1 MAAAAAAISF
11 ADEPV
16 ADLKVTELSGN
27 ASVTWGVDLDTG
39 KTGFKNEGESTFKV
53 NIANKGSK
61 SVSGEGVYAE
71 IGVEATQNV
80 GFKSHS
86 ATTDES
92 GVGTWDGDNGGKV
105 KVSAAQLHF
114 GPVYVGIK
122 SGDTVLGEFG
132 PQNAVF
138 SSNLKIDN
146 VAGTKREQGIVA
158 GYTSD
163 LFDIAFD
170 FRSNKDG
177 DNYYTNDYG
186 LAGEATLKFVPGL
199 EIKAGADYQIGVDG
213 KTDKNSLGIGA
224 SAKYS
229 LALGEKFKLTPS
241 VGYTM
246 AYKDDNDAN
255 TNDAKMNMAAGVIFS
270 WGAEADAN
278 AGVPYLDGDY
288 AKKVTPGVGVA
299 VKIADLQKFDAND
312 RGITIVPSFYSGDLI
327 PNLTAA
333 VLGEIDVPTKT
344 DVKPNFGVAGGLKY
358 KLAINDSVTITP
370 YAGLRFV
377 HGAGLG
383 AFTNSNP
390 DNGNKKDLAAE
401 GTDGNKLNVKVG
413 ADVSGLINN
422 TTFSAWWQSRN
433 LVNNEDDKKT
443 NGQVGTINIQC
454 KIAL

>member
-61 SVSGEGVYAE
+61 STSGEGVWAE

-80 GFKSHS
+80 GFKSHGG
-86 ATTDES
+86 TTDES

-105 KVSAAQLHF
+105 KVSAAKLHF
-114 GPVYVGIK
+114 GPVYLGITT
-122 SGDTVLGEFG
+122 GDTVLGEFG

-158 GYTSD
+158 GYTSN

-213 KTDKNSLGIGA
+213 KADKNSLGIGA

-229 LALGEKFKLTPS
+229 LALGEKFKLIPS

-383 AFTNSNP
+383 AFTNSNG

-401 GTDGNKLNVKVG
+401 GKDGNKLNVKVG

-433 LVNNEDDKKT
+433 LVNDEANKTT

>member
-1 MAAAAAAISF
+1 MAAAAAALSF

-16 ADLKVTELSGN
+16 ADLKVAEFSGN
-27 ASVTWGVDLDTG
+27 AAVTWGVDLDTG
-39 KTGFKNEGESTFKV
+39 KTGFKNEESAKLKV
-53 NIANKGSK
+53 NITNEGTKK
-61 SVSGEGVYAE
+61 TEGEGIWAELEIKGKSLYAE
-71 IGVEATQNV
+71 NGAIKDGTASVENA
-80 GFKSHS
+80 K
-86 ATTDES
+86 
-92 GVGTWDGDNGGKV
+92 
-105 KVSAAQLHF
+105 LHF
-114 GPVYVGIK
+114 GPVYLGIRT
-122 SGDTVLGEFG
+122 GDTVLGEFG

-213 KTDKNSLGIGA
+213 KADKNSLGIGA

-383 AFTNSNP
+383 AFTNSNG
-390 DNGNKKDLAAE
+390 DNGNKKDLAAA

-413 ADVSGLINN
+413 ADVSELINN